1 VSGSGAAEAPWGPG
15 AAGDVIRASL
25 ASLCSRRMSKARAAA
40 LASLLLAGLAAPQNS
55 TRKIRTEPSAT
66 AAAAGAAVRWRTD
79 LDAALA
85 EARETERPVFWYVP
99 TVRGSRMDRKP
110 EIDRYMMGGPFSW
123 PGLVGLLND
132 AFIPVRQPGGSDDA
146 ERFGLR
152 PIEFVEPGFLVV
164 GADGE
169 VQATVDEITTLDPGF
184 FLTRLGEAL
193 DGRSAEALER
203 AQAWFETLVEA
214 GGAADRAKTP
224 EERFVAGARAFWA
237 GEDAAST
244 EIWSALAAEDPD
256 SSPWVAK
263 AALEVEG
270 HGPIVHGFE
279 VPWARLRQ
287 EALRGGRGTRA
298 AAGVFDEAALGESG
312 LAYFVAMQRGDGGFR
327 DSIYDFGGTDSLPN
341 VHVAITALAAWAML
355 EVMERTPGEERAADK
370 CFARAVKYAF
380 DDRHLNTD
388 DQDELIWAYLY
399 RARLAAR
406 WLALRP
412 ADADQVRPLLARTVA
427 DLARMQPEDGA
438 WFHEYA
444 NPFVISACLLAL
456 SEARKVGAVIP
467 DGVGDRGVLAL
478 LRCRAEDGAI
488 TYGMPRRGRVRAQ
501 VQGGVGRMPL
511 AEAALADW
519 GHAEDGALA
528 RAVDASFEFHDELD
542 QVRKYDDH
550 ASRYGYGGFFFWF
563 DLHARIDAIARLG
576 DGEAQQKAR
585 AAQRAQIL
593 ALPEI
598 DGCFVDSHEIG
609 RVYGTAMALICLAAI
624 AD

>member
-1 VSGSGAAEAPWGPG
+1 
-15 AAGDVIRASL
+15 
-25 ASLCSRRMSKARAAA
+25 MSKARAAA
-40 LASLLLAGLAAPQNS
+40 LTALLLAGLVPAQNS
-55 TRKIRTEPSAT
+55 TRKIRAEPSAVAAT
-66 AAAAGAAVRWRTD
+66 AGTSVRWRVD

-85 EARETERPVFWYVP
+85 EARETGKPVFWYVP
-99 TVRGSRMDRKP
+99 TVPGSRMDRKP

-123 PGLVGLLND
+123 PGLVDLLND
-132 AFIPVRQPGGSDDA
+132 AFVPLRRPGGREDA

-152 PIEFVEPGFLVV
+152 PVAFVEPGFLVLD
-164 GADGE
+164 AD
-169 VQATVDEITTLDPGF
+169 ATIKASVDEITTFDPGF
-184 FLTRLGEAL
+184 FLARLEAAL
-193 DGRSAEALER
+193 GDRSAEALARTEK
-203 AQAWFETLVEA
+203 WFEGLL
-214 GGAADRAKTP
+214 AARAAEDSAQDTP
-224 EERFVAGARAFWA
+224 GSRFVAGARAFW
-237 GEDAAST
+237 GGDDATAM
-244 EIWSALAAEDPD
+244 EIWTSLAAEDP
-256 SSPWVAK
+256 STSPWVAK
-263 AALEVEG
+263 AALEAEG

-279 VPWARLRQ
+279 IPWTKLPRTVL
-287 EALRGGRGTRA
+287 LGGRGTRA
-298 AAGVFDEAALGESG
+298 TAGSYDEAQLRQRG

-355 EVMERTPGEERAADK
+355 EAMEGTAGEDRAAQACFERAVA
-370 CFARAVKYAF
+370 YAF
-380 DDRHLNTD
+380 DDRHLNTED
-388 DQDELIWAYLY
+388 RDELIWAYLY

-406 WLALRP
+406 WVALRP
-412 ADADQVRPLLARTVA
+412 GDAERAQPLLAGAVA

-456 SEARKVGAVIP
+456 SEARKVGAAIP
-467 DGVGDRGVLAL
+467 DGVADRGVLAL

-511 AEAALADW
+511 AEAALSDW
-519 GHAEDGALA
+519 GHAEDGALS
-528 RAVDASFEFHDELD
+528 RAVEASFEFHDELD

-576 DGEAQQKAR
+576 DATAR
-585 AAQRAQIL
+585 DAALATQRAQIL

>member
-1 VSGSGAAEAPWGPG
+1 MAAQ
-15 AAGDVIRASL
+15 AGTAVQWRADL
-25 ASLCSRRMSKARAAA
+25 
-40 LASLLLAGLAAPQNS
+40 S
-55 TRKIRTEPSAT
+55 T
-66 AAAAGAAVRWRTD
+66 
-79 LDAALA
+79 ALA
-85 EARETERPVFWYVP
+85 EAREAEKPVFWYVP

-123 PGLVGLLND
+123 PGLVDLLNE
-132 AFIPVRQPGGSDDA
+132 AFIPVRQPAEGEEA
-146 ERFGLR
+146 ERLGLR
-152 PIEFVEPGFLVV
+152 PVAFVEPGFLVL
-164 GADGE
+164 DGE
-169 VQATVDEITTLDPGF
+169 GEVRAAVDEITTFDPGF
-184 FLTRLGEAL
+184 FFARLEDTLGGKAQ
-193 DGRSAEALER
+193 AAVAR
-203 AQAWFETLVEA
+203 AQAWFDGLIEA
-214 GGAADRAKTP
+214 GREGTDATP
-224 EERFVAGARAFWA
+224 EARFAAGARAFWA
-237 GEDAAST
+237 GEDADAL
-244 EIWSALAAEDPD
+244 EIWTALAAGDP
-256 SSPWVAK
+256 SASPWIAK
-263 AALEVEG
+263 AALEAEG

-279 VPWARLRQ
+279 IPWRRLPTG
-287 EALRGGRGTRA
+287 ALRGGRGTRA
-298 AAGVFDEAALGESG
+298 AAGSFGEAALGENG

-355 EVMERTPGEERAADK
+355 ETMERTPGEERAAEA
-370 CFARAVKYAF
+370 CFERAVKYAF
-380 DDRHLNTD
+380 DDRHLNPD

-412 ADADQVRPLLARTVA
+412 ADGERVRPLLDGAIA

-444 NPFVISACLLAL
+444 NPFVIAACLLAL
-456 SEARKVGAVIP
+456 SEAQKVGAVIP

-576 DGEAQQKAR
+576 DESARQEAR

-609 RVYGTAMALICLAAI
+609 RVYGTAMALICLASI

>member
-1 VSGSGAAEAPWGPG
+1 
-15 AAGDVIRASL
+15 
-25 ASLCSRRMSKARAAA
+25 MSKVRVAA
-40 LASLLLAGLAAPQNS
+40 LIALLLACPSPGQNS
-55 TRKIRTEPSAT
+55 TQKIR
-66 AAAAGAAVRWRTD
+66 AALSPVAAEVGTGVEWRAD

-85 EARETERPVFWYVP
+85 DARKTGRPVFWYVP

-123 PGLVGLLND
+123 PGLVGLLNE
-132 AFIPVRQPGGSDDA
+132 AFVPLRQPGGADDA

-152 PIEFVEPGFLVV
+152 PVAFVEPGFLVLDAEGRV
-164 GADGE
+164 TAS
-169 VQATVDEITTLDPGF
+169 VDEITTLDPGF
-184 FLTRLGEAL
+184 FLARLGDAL
-193 DGRSAEALER
+193 
-203 AQAWFETLVEA
+203 
-214 GGAADRAKTP
+214 GGAAPEALQRAQTWFDGLVAARAAESPSMETP
-224 EERFVAGARAFWA
+224 GARFVAGARAFWA
-237 GEDAAST
+237 GDDEGAR
-244 EIWSALAAEDPD
+244 EIWTGLAAEDP
-256 SSPWVAK
+256 STSPWVAK
-263 AALEVEG
+263 AALESEG

-279 VPWARLRQ
+279 VPWAKLP
-287 EALRGGRGTRA
+287 EDALRSGRGTRA
-298 AAGVFDEAALGESG
+298 APGVFDEAQLAARGLG
-312 LAYFVAMQRGDGGFR
+312 FFTAMQRGDGGFV

-355 EVMERTPGEERAADK
+355 ETMERTPGDHAASRA
-370 CFARAVKYAF
+370 CFDRAVAYAF

-388 DQDELIWAYLY
+388 DRDELIWAYLY

-412 ADADQVRPLLARTVA
+412 ADEDRARPLLARAVA

-438 WFHEYA
+438 WFHEYS

-456 SEARKVGAVIP
+456 SEARRVGAEIP

-563 DLHARIDAIARLG
+563 DLHARVDAIARLA
-576 DGEAQQKAR
+576 DAEAR
-585 AAQRAQIL
+585 AAARSAQRAQIL

-624 AD
+624 SD